1 MKKLFVTLFSLVS
14 ALACAFALTACD
26 FGNKPNNDDKLSVAG
41 YSYVFSYAEVS
52 GGSAKENETIKA
64 EIENS
69 MKGAAM
75 AFFKDG
81 SCTSSQNGMT
91 LKGTYTQSGAKLSVT
106 INGQS
111 SDMTV
116 TENSIR
122 QSVTVPIGSVVP
134 PEETP
139 DYGND
144 AEPDVPV
151 EKASFSAR
159 SADEITVTFVFVKG
173 TGGNTPD
180 IPDIPDRCEHIYD
193 KYEPYGAEAHI
204 VYCSKC
210 GDKKAEAHKLENG
223 ICLFCGYNDE
233 ETPVKP
239 DPEFYFELNSD
250 GKSYSI
256 TGVRIDIY
264 DITEIIISAKHNNKP
279 VTSIGNEAFYG
290 CSSLTSITI
299 PDSVTS
305 IGRAAFFGCSS
316 LTSITIPDSVTS
328 IGEAA
333 FFGCSFT
340 SITIPD
346 SLTSIGREAFY
357 GCSSLTSIT
366 IPDSVTSIGEAAFRE
381 CSSLTSITIPDSV
394 TSIGSEAFRDC
405 SSLTGIT
412 IPTRVKEID
421 DSVFWGCSNLESI
434 YYAGDIASW
443 CEIDVNHIDK
453 SKVYIDNRKLRE
465 MTSITIPDSVTSI
478 GEAAFSDC
486 SNLTSVTIGNSV
498 TSIGRVAFSGCSGL
512 ESVTIGNSVTSIG
525 NEAFYGCGFTSIT
538 IPDSVKSIGREAFRD
553 CSNLESIYYTGDI
566 ASWCGIDQFDN
577 HSRKVYIGNQKLY
590 DMTSITI
597 PDGVTSIGNSAFSD
611 CINLKSITIPDS
623 VTSIGNSAF
632 SGCSFTSITIPDS
645 VTSIGNSAFTD
656 CNNLTSVTIGNSV
669 TSIGERVFEYCY
681 HLTSITFNGTIQQWN
696 TIEKGFLWDCQT
708 DNYTVHC
715 TDGDIAK
722 EN

>member
-1 MKKLFVTLFSLVS
+1 MKKFLVILFSLLSVV
-14 ALACAFALTACD
+14 ACAFGLAACGGETHAHEWSQAWERDDTHHWHNCTAVDCPVTDDSLKDGYAAHD
-26 FGNKPNNDDKLSVAG
+26 FSNGNCVCGKPASMAFVLNDDNESYSVKAG
-41 YSYVFSYAEVS
+41 
-52 GGSAKENETIKA
+52 
-64 EIENS
+64 
-69 MKGAAM
+69 
-75 AFFKDG
+75 
-81 SCTSSQNGMT
+81 
-91 LKGTYTQSGAKLSVT
+91 
-106 INGQS
+106 
-111 SDMTV
+111 
-116 TENSIR
+116 
-122 QSVTVPIGSVVP
+122 
-134 PEETP
+134 
-139 DYGND
+139 
-144 AEPDVPV
+144 
-151 EKASFSAR
+151 
-159 SADEITVTFVFVKG
+159 
-173 TGGNTPD
+173 
-180 IPDIPDRCEHIYD
+180 
-193 KYEPYGAEAHI
+193 
-204 VYCSKC
+204 
-210 GDKKAEAHKLENG
+210 NG
-223 ICLFCGYNDE
+223 IGDE
-233 ETPVKP
+233 
-239 DPEFYFELNSD
+239 
-250 GKSYSI
+250 
-256 TGVRIDIY
+256 
-264 DITEIIISAKHNNKP
+264 TEIIIPAEYNGKP
-279 VTSIGNEAFYG
+279 VTSIGKNAFEV
-290 CSSLTSITI
+290 CRSLTSVTI

-305 IGRAAFFGCSS
+305 IGQSAFNSCSG
-316 LTSITIPDSVTS
+316 LTSITIP
-328 IGEAA
+328 
-333 FFGCSFT
+333 
-340 SITIPD
+340 
-346 SLTSIGREAFY
+346 
-357 GCSSLTSIT
+357 
-366 IPDSVTSIGEAAFRE
+366 
-381 CSSLTSITIPDSV
+381 
-394 TSIGSEAFRDC
+394 
-405 SSLTGIT
+405 
-412 IPTRVKEID
+412 
-421 DSVFWGCSNLESI
+421 N
-434 YYAGDIASW
+434 
-443 CEIDVNHIDK
+443 
-453 SKVYIDNRKLRE
+453 
-465 MTSITIPDSVTSI
+465 SVTSI